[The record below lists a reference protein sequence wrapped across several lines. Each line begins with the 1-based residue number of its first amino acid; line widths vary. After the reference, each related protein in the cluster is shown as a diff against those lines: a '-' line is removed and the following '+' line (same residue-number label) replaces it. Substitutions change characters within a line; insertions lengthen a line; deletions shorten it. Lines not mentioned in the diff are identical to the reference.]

1 MSFEQDIKQ
10 LRLQKKMTQQE
21 LQMKFMSAGKLCQ
34 LGKQAK
40 IILVWM
46 S

>member
-10 LRLQKKMTQQE
+10 LRLQKMMTNRSW
-21 LQMKFMSAGKLCQ
+21 QMKFMSAGKLCQ